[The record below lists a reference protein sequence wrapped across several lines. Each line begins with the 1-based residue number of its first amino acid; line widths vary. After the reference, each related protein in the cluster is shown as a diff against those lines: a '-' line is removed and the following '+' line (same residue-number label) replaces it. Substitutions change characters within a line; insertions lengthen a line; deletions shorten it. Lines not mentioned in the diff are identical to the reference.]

1 MMDGGVTHVLIQ
13 GHKAEERPSQL
24 QLPARGPNVVKDT
37 LEAPGVWVVAGAA
50 RAVALIGNRL
60 GHRNFWGAD

>member
-1 MMDGGVTHVLIQ
+1 MDSGVIHVLIQ
-13 GHKAEERPSQL
+13 GHRIEERPSQL
-24 QLPARGPNVVKDT
+24 QLQARGPKVVTDT

-50 RAVALIGNRL
+50 RAVGPIGNRL

>member
-1 MMDGGVTHVLIQ
+1 MDGGVNHVLIQ
-13 GHKAEERPSQL
+13 GHRVEERPSQL
-24 QLPARGPNVVKDT
+24 QLQARGPQVVTDI

-50 RAVALIGNRL
+50 RAVGPIGNRL